1 MIKSHSVA
9 IQSRAIVVGTE
20 GEQTYTYTA
29 LKTIKAGV
37 QPNSLS
43 PVELAAWGITDLVAD
58 SKIMFYDNDATI
70 LRLMRAVVDGV
81 TYEIRAT
88 NKWPTHSEAI
98 LTPVQ
103 GI

>member
-1 MIKSHSVA
+1 MIKSHSVL
-9 IQSRAIVVGTE
+9 IQARTTVVGTE
-20 GEQTYTYTA
+20 GEQTYTYAT

-43 PVELAAWGITDLVAD
+43 PVELAAWGITDLAAD
-58 SKIMFYDNDATI
+58 SKIMFYDNDSSI
-70 LRLMRAVVDGV
+70 LRLMRAVVDGL
-81 TYEIRAT
+81 TYEICAM